1 MTNIKIKSII
11 KSQNKILKKKKREK
25 ETQKKITQISVKTLV
40 NLHQKLEFSNH

>member
-25 ETQKKITQISVKTLV
+25 ETQKKITQILVKTLIFIK
-40 NLHQKLEFSNH
+40 N